1 MKSLVI
7 RFIDEPGIVARLIS
21 GWTDSLF
28 CHTEGLS
35 RDGKSWVGA
44 HAGTGVEGR
53 PLDWSKPTFERVYSI
68 PVTDEQYEL
77 AMRFMESKIGTP
89 YGYEDIVGLL
99 IHRRIGLSEHEVIC
113 SAFMTLW
120 LMAAGLR
127 PLNVLEE
134 YAALI
139 TPETLHLS
147 PLFIGRRVEPL
158 LAAR

>member
-1 MKSLVI
+1 LKSISCWCAHSNDLSRRARNREESRATDQARSRCSLAARAPSRERFQENISRQVERESMKSLVI

-77 AMRFMESKIGTP
+77 AMRFMESK
-89 YGYEDIVGLL
+89 
-99 IHRRIGLSEHEVIC
+99 
-113 SAFMTLW
+113 
-120 LMAAGLR
+120 
-127 PLNVLEE
+127 
-134 YAALI
+134 
-139 TPETLHLS
+139 
-147 PLFIGRRVEPL
+147 
-158 LAAR
+158 